1 MKQAGPIVAAAAA
14 LMLSAVAQAEEM
26 NAREE
31 LALEIIELTNA
42 DAVTEQLVGQMRSAM
57 LRQVESRIRCEA
69 MRPAV
74 EEAVDDVTGA
84 FTEAMN
90 SLDLRAQMVI
100 VYAET
105 FTEDELREIA
115 SFYRS
120 AAGRRMVE
128 AMPEIMRRTMT
139 LGQERMQRMQARVQQ
154 AMARHGETFA
164 RAAEQCEAPPD

>member
-1 MKQAGPIVAAAAA
+1 MKKSGRIAAVAAALALSAAA
-14 LMLSAVAQAEEM
+14 LAEDIDV
-26 NAREE
+26 REE

-42 DAVTEQLVGQMRSAM
+42 DAVTEQLAGQMRSAM

-74 EEAVDDVTGA
+74 EEAVDDVTDA
-84 FTEAMN
+84 FAETMN
-90 SLDLRAQMVI
+90 SLDLRAQLVI

-115 SFYRS
+115 AFYRS
-120 AAGRRMVE
+120 DAGRRLVE

-139 LGQERMQRMQARVQQ
+139 LGQEHMQRMQARVQQ
-154 AMARHGETFA
+154 AMARHRETFA
-164 RAAEQCEAPPD
+164 QAAEQCEAPPG

>member
-1 MKQAGPIVAAAAA
+1 MKKSGRIAAVAAALALSAAA
-14 LMLSAVAQAEEM
+14 LAEDLDV
-26 NAREE
+26 REE

-42 DAVTEQLVGQMRSAM
+42 DAVTEQLAGQMRSAM

-74 EEAVDDVTGA
+74 EEAVDDVTDA
-84 FTEAMN
+84 FAETMN
-90 SLDLRAQMVI
+90 SLDLRAQLVI

-115 SFYRS
+115 AFYRS
-120 AAGRRMVE
+120 DAGRRLVE

-139 LGQERMQRMQARVQQ
+139 LGQEHMQRMQARVQQ

-164 RAAEQCEAPPD
+164 QAAEQCEAPPG